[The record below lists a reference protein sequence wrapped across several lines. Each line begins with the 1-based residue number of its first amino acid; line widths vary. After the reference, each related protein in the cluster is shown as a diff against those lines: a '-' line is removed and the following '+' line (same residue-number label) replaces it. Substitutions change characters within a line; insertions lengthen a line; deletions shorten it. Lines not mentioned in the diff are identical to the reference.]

1 MSSGAQT
8 NSAEVGVAN
17 HPITVKP
24 DGSFAHVM
32 SVSSTGATSIEV
44 RASMPGRAPRLTKV
58 AVERVASMAEAAKH
72 FRERSPAALADVS
85 ADPGGARGKPVVVS
99 GEILEVRRVPYQTIA
114 IVNVDDGCKS
124 SCLVRV
130 VVGADAD
137 LKQGA
142 HATFY
147 GLVAGAF
154 ASSTG
159 PAIPEIDAAFF
170 EPDAKKAA
178 P

>member
-1 MSSGAQT
+1 MIT
-8 NSAEVGVAN
+8 IED
-17 HPITVKP
+17 PIEYKL
-24 DGSFAHVM
+24 D
-32 SVSSTGATSIEV
+32 GATQIEV
-44 RASMPGRAPRLTKV
+44 RASMKDRAPRLTKV
-58 AVERVASMAEAAKH
+58 AVERVASMAEAAKR
-72 FRERSPAALADVS
+72 FREKSPLALAAV
-85 ADPGGARGKPVVVS
+85 AGDPGSSRGKPIVVS
-99 GEILEVRRVPYQTIA
+99 GEIIEVRRIPYQTIA
-114 IVNVDDGCKS
+114 IVNVDDGCKAN
-124 SCLVRV
+124 CLVRV
-130 VVGADAD
+130 VVGSDAD

-170 EPDAKKAA
+170 ENDAKRAG